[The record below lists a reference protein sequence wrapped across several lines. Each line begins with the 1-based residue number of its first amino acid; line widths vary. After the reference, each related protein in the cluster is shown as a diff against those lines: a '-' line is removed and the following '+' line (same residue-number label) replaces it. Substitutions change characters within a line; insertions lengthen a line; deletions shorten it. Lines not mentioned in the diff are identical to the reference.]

1 MSEQTYYVPELK
13 DLREGFK
20 FELQVYDEATD
31 EYIDEWEEHEFDVRS
46 GLGHDEY
53 HTFTE
58 GRVRALLHPTRQT
71 HTDSRDDDGLHVALL
86 DAIMTISQTFVNGV
100 KEYTPAINE
109 ALSDLRDHPEL
120 KLLLSKNK

>member
-31 EYIDEWEEHEFDVRS
+31 KYIDEWEEHTFDVRS

-58 GRVRALLHPTRQT
+58 GLVRAL
-71 HTDSRDDDGLHVALL
+71 
-86 DAIMTISQTFVNGV
+86 ISNRNPNLF
-100 KEYTPAINE
+100 
-109 ALSDLRDHPEL
+109 
-120 KLLLSKNK
+120 